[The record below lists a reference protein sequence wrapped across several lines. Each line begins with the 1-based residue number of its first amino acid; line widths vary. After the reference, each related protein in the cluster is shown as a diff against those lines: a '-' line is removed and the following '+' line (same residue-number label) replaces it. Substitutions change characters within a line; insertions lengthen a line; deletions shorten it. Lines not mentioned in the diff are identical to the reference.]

1 LAERGL
7 AFDDVDVSLDKAG
20 LRQMVTMTGQ
30 QGVPVIRVGEKAMVG
45 WNAKEFQA
53 LLIGQVLR

>member
-1 LAERGL
+1 M